1 MVSNTPEVGQEVVG
15 NGDFSSP
22 VMSLN
27 ASSGVWIEANF
38 KETDLTHIR
47 PGQPVVITV
56 DTFPDQDLQGFV
68 TSVSQATG
76 SEFSVIPPQNATG
89 NWVKVVQRIPLRISL
104 KNEQADLA
112 LRSGM
117 LSRIPI

>member
-1 MVSNTPEVGQEVVG
+1 
-15 NGDFSSP
+15 
-22 VMSLN
+22 
-27 ASSGVWIEANF
+27 
-38 KETDLTHIR
+38 
-47 PGQPVVITV
+47 VVITV

-76 SEFSVIPPQNATG
+76 SEFSVLPPQNATG

-117 LSRIPI
+117 SVSVEVDTGYQREMPDFVHSTLSWLGALPQATAAETEQPK